1 MIPRRPAFAAAI
13 LFLAL
18 SGCLFLRA
26 VLAQTISLP
35 NGISISVSPAT
46 RKPTQELQV
55 APYLSNPPAVIPI
68 DVGRQLF
75 VDDFLI
81 EQTNMWRVGHR
92 PVMYSGN
99 PILTPGPR
107 DTANLAMPY
116 SDGVWFDPTDN
127 LFKMWYDGG
136 PGNAVCYATSTDGRN
151 WTRPELA
158 DPAVP
163 NTNCVATIGGGR
175 DSNTVWLDPL
185 DTNPARRFKMFA
197 LYNVPQMNI
206 YFSADG
212 LHWSEP
218 QPNTINSLSDRTTV
232 FYNPFRHVWVE
243 SARMKADLPATDLAP
258 ARTTRA
264 RYYSESTDL
273 VNWTPQDP
281 SSVYWTGPDDR
292 DPPYSPGGPLPE
304 LYNLDA
310 VAYESV
316 MVGMFSWFYP
326 GPSQDN
332 NYADGPN
339 LVELGVGFSRDG
351 FSWVRPTRGA
361 GPNAFIPAANDTE
374 SWNAFNT
381 QSVGGA
387 FLVVGDELWFYF
399 SGRTLKK
406 PASGAGSTGLATLRR
421 DGFYS
426 VDAPA
431 DGGFLTTH
439 PVSFHGNHFFVN
451 AVGTVAVEVLD
462 AAGNV
467 IPSFSRDNCVAF
479 SGDSTHAEIGWR
491 GADLGSLSG
500 QPVRFRFYVPNGSL
514 YSFWVTPSAS
524 GASYGYVAAGGP
536 GFTSPIDDG
545 GDPRRNASP
554 SVLRHP
560 QNNR

>member
-1 MIPRRPAFAAAI
+1 MNPRRPALAAAV
-13 LFLAL
+13 LFLGI
-18 SGCLFLRA
+18 SGVFFFHALRA
-26 VLAQTISLP
+26 QTAALP
-35 NGISISVSPAT
+35 APAART
-46 RKPTQELQV
+46 PTQELQV

-81 EQTNMWRVGHR
+81 EQTNLARVGHR
-92 PVMYSGN
+92 PVMYRGN

-116 SDGVWFDPTDN
+116 SDGVWFDPAEN

-136 PGNAVCYATSTDGRN
+136 PGNAVCYATSTDGLH

-163 NTNCVATIGGGR
+163 NTNCVLTIGGGR
-175 DSNTVWLDPL
+175 DSNTVWFDPL
-185 DTNPARRFKMFA
+185 DTNPARRYKMFA
-197 LYNVPQMNI
+197 LYNVPQMNM

-243 SARMKADLPATDLAP
+243 SARMKADLPATALAA
-258 ARTTRA
+258 ARTARA
-264 RYYSESTDL
+264 RYYAESTDL
-273 VNWTPQDP
+273 VNWNPPDP
-281 SSVYWTGPDDR
+281 SSVYWTGPDDH
-292 DPPYSPGGPLPE
+292 DPPYTPGGALPE

-316 MVGMFSWFYP
+316 MVGLFSWYYP

-361 GPNAFIPAANDTE
+361 GANAFIPAANDTE

-381 QSVGGA
+381 QSAGGG

-426 VDAPA
+426 LDSVS
-431 DGGFLTTH
+431 DGGTLTTR
-439 PVSFHGNHFFVN
+439 PVSFRGNHFFVN
-451 AVGTVAVEVLD
+451 AVGTIAVEALD

-467 IPSFSRDNCVAF
+467 IPGFSRDNCVAF
-479 SGDSTHAEIGWR
+479 SGDSTHAEISWR
-491 GADLGSLSG
+491 GANLGALAG
-500 QPVRFRFYVPNGSL
+500 QPVRFRFSVSNGSL

-536 GFTSPIDDG
+536 GFTGPVDDAGDARRG
-545 GDPRRNASP
+545 GLNPAASRR
-554 SVLRHP
+554 P
-560 QNNR
+560 QLNR

>member
-1 MIPRRPAFAAAI
+1 MNPRRPALAAAV
-13 LFLAL
+13 LFLGI
-18 SGCLFLRA
+18 SGVFFFHALRA
-26 VLAQTISLP
+26 QTAALP
-35 NGISISVSPAT
+35 APAART
-46 RKPTQELQV
+46 PTQELQV

-81 EQTNMWRVGHR
+81 EQTNLARVGHR
-92 PVMYSGN
+92 PVMYRGN

-116 SDGVWFDPTDN
+116 SDGVWFDPAEN

-136 PGNAVCYATSTDGRN
+136 PGNAVCYATSTDGLH

-163 NTNCVATIGGGR
+163 NTNCVLTIGGGR
-175 DSNTVWLDPL
+175 DSNTVWFDPL
-185 DTNPARRFKMFA
+185 DTNPARRYKMFA
-197 LYNVPQMNI
+197 LYNVPQMNM

-243 SARMKADLPATDLAP
+243 SARMKADLPATALAA
-258 ARTTRA
+258 ARTARA
-264 RYYSESTDL
+264 RYYAESTDL
-273 VNWTPQDP
+273 VNWNPPDP
-281 SSVYWTGPDDR
+281 SSVYWTGPDDH
-292 DPPYSPGGPLPE
+292 DPPYTPGGALPE

-316 MVGMFSWFYP
+316 MVGLFSWYYP

-361 GPNAFIPAANDTE
+361 GANAFIPAANDTE

-381 QSVGGA
+381 QSAGGG

-426 VDAPA
+426 LDSVS
-431 DGGFLTTH
+431 DGGTLTTR
-439 PVSFHGNHFFVN
+439 PVSFRGNHFFVN
-451 AVGTVAVEVLD
+451 AVGTIAVEALD

-467 IPSFSRDNCVAF
+467 IPGFSRDNCVAF
-479 SGDSTHAEIGWR
+479 SGDSTHAEISWR
-491 GADLGSLSG
+491 GANLGALAG
-500 QPVRFRFYVPNGSL
+500 QPVRFRFSVSNGSL

-536 GFTSPIDDG
+536 GFTGPVDDA
-545 GDPRRNASP
+545 GDPRRGGLNPAAS
-554 SVLRHP
+554 RRP
-560 QNNR
+560 QLNR